1 MDALHRNV
9 APKYRLFEL
18 NSFRY
23 EESNTHTHTRT
34 HEPWINTKETNEIQQ
49 RPTRTRYVLRLWKT
63 RKEKKRN
70 EKHLWFDERSHTR
83 SQRTVCGI
91 HLLSHFGAY
100 PHLTGHPVRTSAC
113 LTVHLSTKRSFS
125 CCPAEAENTHG
136 KNCVPVSREQPKKWH
151 REAIQQN
158 CANKIDIYG
167 EVKRSELA
175 IWQMLLLLAF
185 FALSS
190 ISCVYYSTGQQ
201 TYRKKENECSSF
213 SFRSQG
219 ELPNGIIL
227 LFGSYSAKNN
237 QKICCCCCLFF
248 PVQICALFSCNQV

>member
-1 MDALHRNV
+1 MKKA
-9 APKYRLFEL
+9 
-18 NSFRY
+18 
-23 EESNTHTHTRT
+23 THTHTHEHTSRELIRRKRMKYNKGR
-34 HEPWINTKETNEIQQ
+34 HEPDMFCAYEKQG
-49 RPTRTRYVLRLWKT
+49 KK
-63 RKEKKRN
+63 RKEMKSTYDLTKDHTQDHR
-70 EKHLWFDERSHTR
+70 EPCAGYICYPILAHTR
-83 SQRTVCGI
+83 ISPAIPCAHQPVW
-91 HLLSHFGAY
+91 LSI
-100 PHLTGHPVRTSAC
+100 C
-113 LTVHLSTKRSFS
+113 LRNVLFLAAPQKQK
-125 CCPAEAENTHG
+125 THTG